1 MVLCAAALV
10 GGQPNGEEEAQ
21 IEAFQAE
28 LEANVDA
35 LHDHKGGN
43 LKVHFLQQRCSR
55 QLATPEQC
63 KLDAL
68 HEPLGRVHQLI
79 QG

>member
-1 MVLCAAALV
+1 MGLCAAALV

-35 LHDHKGGN
+35 LHEHKSGN
-43 LKVHFLQQRCSR
+43 HKVHFLQQRHS
-55 QLATPEQC
+55 
-63 KLDAL
+63 
-68 HEPLGRVHQLI
+68 G
-79 QG
+79 